1 MITHINSRWLRKM
14 KVNSR
19 IEDIVKDIE
28 KLRDKHAPDNTPDRK
43 KYNQLI
49 DKLEDLYRM
58 MIAQGFIN

>member
-1 MITHINSRWLRKM
+1 M

-19 IEDIVKDIE
+19 IEDIIQDIRD
-28 KLRDKHAPDNTPDRK
+28 LRDDKSHVCANDKDDRLECTCI
-43 KYNQLI
+43 KYDRVI

>member
-1 MITHINSRWLRKM
+1 M

-19 IEDIVKDIE
+19 IEDIIQDIRD
-28 KLRDKHAPDNTPDRK
+28 LRDDDSHVCPANEGDDQLECTCIKYDRV
-43 KYNQLI
+43 I

>member
-1 MITHINSRWLRKM
+1 M

-19 IEDIVKDIE
+19 IEDIIQDIRD
-28 KLRDKHAPDNTPDRK
+28 LRDDKSHVCPNDKDEQLECTCGKYDRV
-43 KYNQLI
+43 I

>member
-1 MITHINSRWLRKM
+1 M

-19 IEDIVKDIE
+19 IEDIIQDIRD
-28 KLRDKHAPDNTPDRK
+28 LRDDDSHVCPSDKDDQLECTCIKYDRV
-43 KYNQLI
+43 I